1 MSSYFD
7 TLTSKSNDPRTIHA
21 HIIKTTNTNI
31 SNSLPL
37 LNRLITLY
45 SKANHF
51 SEAFAVFRQIPS
63 PNVVSWTSLISGN
76 PNSPASLRH
85 FISMLRHPTRPNQ
98 RTLASIIK
106 TCATLS
112 LLSFGYQLHCLSLKL
127 CISSQPFCASA
138 LVHFYSKC
146 RFPDHARK
154 VFDEMPEVDEVCYS
168 SMVVGFSQN
177 SRPVEALNLFSE
189 MVSRNVRSTVYSVS
203 GAIAAS
209 TELASF
215 EQCRVIHGHG
225 IVTGLIKAVYV
236 STGLVTAY
244 GKCGMVLEARR
255 VFDESLQ
262 VMNIVGWNAMMASY
276 AQQGDNASVLELFDS
291 LESRGL
297 VADDFSFL
305 AILTALYNAGLADET
320 ERWIKLMKVKYGVI
334 PSLEHYTCLVGAL
347 GRVGRL
353 DDAERI
359 AMTMPV
365 KPDAGVWRV
374 LLSASAAH
382 GNADVA
388 WRMSKRLL
396 KLDPYDDSAYVIA
409 ANTFSAS
416 GRWNEAA
423 NVRKMMNN
431 VRVKKEGGR
440 SWMEVRGKVHVFLA
454 GDNEHERIEDI
465 YAKLAELMKGIE
477 KLGYVPNWSE
487 MLHDV
492 EQGEKREGLSYH
504 SEKLALAF
512 GVLSG
517 AAPPGKPLRI
527 LKNLRICRDCH
538 EAFKYFSRLL
548 EREIIVR
555 DVNRYHRFV
564 GGSCTCGDY
573 W

>member
-1 MSSYFD
+1 MDLFD
-7 TLTSKSNDPRTIHA
+7 ALESNSKDPRKIHA
-21 HIIKTTNTNI
+21 QIIKTT
-31 SNSLPL
+31 SPQHSLPL
-37 LNRLITLY
+37 FNRLITFY
-45 SKANHF
+45 SKSNRYP
-51 SEAFAVFRQIPS
+51 EALAVFRQIPS

-76 PNSPASLRH
+76 PNSSLSLLH
-85 FISMLRHPTRPNQ
+85 FIDMLRHRTRPNQ

-112 LLSFGYQLHCLSLKL
+112 LKFFGYQVHSLSLKL
-127 CISSQPFCASA
+127 SLSSQPFCASA

-146 RFPDHARK
+146 RLPDHARK
-154 VFDEMPEVDEVCYS
+154 VFDEMPERDEVCYS
-168 SMVVGFSQN
+168 SMVVGFAQN
-177 SRPVEALNLFSE
+177 SRPAEALALFSE
-189 MVSRNVRSTVYSVS
+189 MVSRNVSSTVYSVS
-203 GAIAAS
+203 GALGAS
-209 TELASF
+209 AELATL

-225 IVTGLIKAVYV
+225 FVTGLIKAVYV

-255 VFDESLQ
+255 LFDEFIPD
-262 VMNIVGWNAMMASY
+262 MNIVGWNAMMASY
-276 AQQGDNASVLELFDS
+276 AQQGDNSSVVELFS
-291 LESRGL
+291 LAESRGL
-297 VADDFSFL
+297 APDDFSFL
-305 AILTALYNAGLADET
+305 AVLSSLYNAGLADET
-320 ERWIKLMKVKYGVI
+320 QKWINQMIVKYSLK
-334 PSLEHYTCLVGAL
+334 PSLEHYTCLVGVL
-347 GRVGRL
+347 GRVGRFEE
-353 DDAERI
+353 AERI
-359 AMTMPV
+359 AMTMPM

-374 LLSASAAH
+374 LLSASAQR
-382 GNADVA
+382 GDADVA

-396 KLDPYDDSAYVIA
+396 ELDPYDDSAYVIA
-409 ANTFSAS
+409 ANTFSVT

-423 NVRKMMNN
+423 NIRKMMNN
-431 VRVKKEGGR
+431 VSVKKEGGR
-440 SWMEVRGKVHVFLA
+440 SWMEVRGKVHIFLA
-454 GDNEHERIEDI
+454 GDSEHERIEEV

-492 EQGEKREGLSYH
+492 EEGEKREGLSYH

-548 EREIIVR
+548 EKEIIVR
-555 DVNRYHRFV
+555 DVNRYHRFLD
-564 GGSCTCGDY
+564 GRCTCGDY

>member
-1 MSSYFD
+1 
-7 TLTSKSNDPRTIHA
+7 
-21 HIIKTTNTNI
+21 
-31 SNSLPL
+31 
-37 LNRLITLY
+37 
-45 SKANHF
+45 
-51 SEAFAVFRQIPS
+51 
-63 PNVVSWTSLISGN
+63 
-76 PNSPASLRH
+76 
-85 FISMLRHPTRPNQ
+85 MLRYPTRPNQ
-98 RTLASIIK
+98 QTLASIIK

-112 LLSFGYQLHCLSLKL
+112 FLTFGYQLHCLSLKL
-127 CISSQPFCASA
+127 CLSSQPFCASS
-138 LVHFYSKC
+138 LIHFYSKS
-146 RFPDHARK
+146 RLPDNARR
-154 VFDEMPEVDEVCYS
+154 VFDEMPHRDDVCYS
-168 SMVVGFSQN
+168 SMVIGLSQN
-177 SRPVEALNLFSE
+177 SRPVEALALFGE
-189 MVSRNVRSTVYSVS
+189 MASRNVRSTVYSVS
-203 GAIAAS
+203 GAIGACS
-209 TELASF
+209 ELAAL

-225 IVTGLIKAVYV
+225 VVTGLIRAVYV

-244 GKCGMVLEARR
+244 GKCGMVTDARS
-255 VFDESLQ
+255 VFDESLHD
-262 VMNIVGWNAMMASY
+262 MNIVGWNAMMASY
-276 AQQGDNASVLELFDS
+276 AQQGDKASVFEL
-291 LESRGL
+291 LGLAESRGL
-297 VADDFSFL
+297 VLDDFSFL
-305 AILTALYNAGLADET
+305 AVLTSLYNSGLADET
-320 ERWIKLMKVKYGVI
+320 EHWIDRMKAHYGVK

-353 DDAERI
+353 EEAERI

-382 GNADVA
+382 GDADVA

-396 KLDPYDDSAYVIA
+396 ELDPCDDSAYVIA

-454 GDNEHERIEDI
+454 GDNEHERIEEV
-465 YAKLAELMKGIE
+465 YAKLAELMKEIE
-477 KLGYVPNWSE
+477 KLGYVPNWNE

-538 EAFKYFSRLL
+538 EAFKYFSRILDK
-548 EREIIVR
+548 EIIVR
-555 DVNRYHRFV
+555 DVNRYHRFLD
-564 GGSCTCGDY
+564 GSCTCGDY
-573 W
+573 